1 MDKKELKERETKVIE
16 LAVNFCNEKLDEEC
30 ATLCTKLI
38 QKLGRKRTNPLQS
51 GRLEIWAAAAVYT
64 ICSINFIFSKDSRLS
79 LTSNDICEYFG
90 TSNSTTAQKS
100 RTIKDLLKI
109 SQVFDPNFSLKE
121 IAANNPL
128 NRLRMSN
135 GFSSSINV
143 KRQGYITDIPC
154 QQQCTMPKKWDNV
167 PPFGHGALFVI

>member
-1 MDKKELKERETKVIE
+1 MDKQQLKEREAKVIE
-16 LAVNFCNEKLDEEC
+16 LAVAFCNEKLDEEC
-30 ATLCTKLI
+30 AMLCTQLI
-38 QKLGRKRTNPLQS
+38 QKLGRKHSNPLQS

-79 LTSNDICEYFG
+79 MSSSEIFEYFG

-109 SQVFDPNFSLKE
+109 SQVFDPNFTLKE
-121 IAANNPL
+121 IQEHNPF

-135 GFSSSINV
+135 GFIFF
-143 KRQGYITDIPC
+143 D
-154 QQQCTMPKKWDNV
+154 
-167 PPFGHGALFVI
+167 

>member
-64 ICSINFIFSKDSRLS
+64 ICSINFIVYCFFLLS
-79 LTSNDICEYFG
+79 LHR
-90 TSNSTTAQKS
+90 NSTS
-100 RTIKDLLKI
+100 GCGIRPIL
-109 SQVFDPNFSLKE
+109 
-121 IAANNPL
+121 
-128 NRLRMSN
+128 
-135 GFSSSINV
+135 
-143 KRQGYITDIPC
+143 
-154 QQQCTMPKKWDNV
+154 
-167 PPFGHGALFVI
+167 H

>member
-1 MDKKELKERETKVIE
+1 MKEREAKVIE

-30 ATLCTKLI
+30 ATLCTQLI
-38 QKLGRKRTNPLQS
+38 QKLGKKRTNPLQS

-121 IAANNPL
+121 IAANNL
-128 NRLRMSN
+128 SIVFECQMD
-135 GFSSSINV
+135 FSSSINV
-143 KRQGYITDIPC
+143 KRQGYIIYDRF
-154 QQQCTMPKKWDNV
+154 MDLWLKR
-167 PPFGHGALFVI
+167 L